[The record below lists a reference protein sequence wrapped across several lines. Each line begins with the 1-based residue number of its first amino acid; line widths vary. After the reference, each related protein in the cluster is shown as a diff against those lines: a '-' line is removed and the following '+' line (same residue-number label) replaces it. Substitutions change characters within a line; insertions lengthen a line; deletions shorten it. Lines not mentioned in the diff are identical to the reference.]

1 MHHPTGHSLAAHRPM
16 VVSRRQA
23 ALLHPLVGRPSP
35 ARCRREAPAFAGQW
49 ASQRRA
55 GRTRFARKGGVPRVA
70 SETPELDDDH
80 SSVLRGARRSLSPGE
95 SSSLSS
101 GGLRCCASSQA
112 IMSSAPAGRP
122 LLPECA
128 TVTTHL
134 ETNPTQPPWIAV
146 RPRLMSVASDRG
158 APLDRAKDRRALSA
172 RRSARPAWLA
182 ACDLVGDLSRAA
194 MRSGS
199 MRSGCAVAP
208 ASRRR
213 PGTVGR
219 HRADPFGCG

>member
-1 MHHPTGHSLAAHRPM
+1 MSFGGISLLAIGATQTGDLTWGSIRVMGERATGLGGPRSSTLPLSVQRSNRPM
-16 VVSRRQA
+16 S
-23 ALLHPLVGRPSP
+23 
-35 ARCRREAPAFAGQW
+35 
-49 ASQRRA
+49 
-55 GRTRFARKGGVPRVA
+55 VP
-70 SETPELDDDH
+70 DF
-80 SSVLRGARRSLSPGE
+80 RS
-95 SSSLSS
+95 
-101 GGLRCCASSQA
+101 SSQA

-172 RRSARPAWLA
+172 WRSARPAWLA